1 FHFWRN
7 TGHPGK
13 QRFVSLAGSYH
24 GETLGALA
32 VTDVALFRDAYAPLL
47 RACDTVASPDWRL
60 SGEGQTPR
68 DAAVS
73 AAIALEAYLADNHR
87 EIAALIVEPLVQC
100 ATGMAMHDPEY
111 LRRARALCDHY
122 GVHLIAD
129 EIAVGCG
136 RSGTFFAHE
145 QAEIVPDFLCLSKGI
160 SGGTLPLS
168 TVMTTHAIY
177 AAFYDD
183 STARGFLHSHSYTG
197 NPLACRAAL
206 ATLGIFETDGVIE
219 SNRRLAAKI
228 NTAAAPLAADP
239 RLAHFRHTGMI
250 WAFDA
255 RTDDPLFARRFH
267 QAALDRG
274 LLLRPLGNTVYF
286 MPPYILGDEEIA
298 LLISGTQGALD
309 AVLP

>member
-1 FHFWRN
+1 
-7 TGHPGK
+7 
-13 QRFVSLAGSYH
+13 
-24 GETLGALA
+24 
-32 VTDVALFRDAYAPLL
+32 
-47 RACDTVASPDWRL
+47 
-60 SGEGQTPR
+60 
-68 DAAVS
+68 
-73 AAIALEAYLADNHR
+73 
-87 EIAALIVEPLVQC
+87 VQC

-111 LRRARALCDHY
+111 LRRARNLCDHY

-136 RSGTFFAHE
+136 RTGSFFAHE

-160 SGGTLPLS
+160 TGGTLPLS
-168 TVMTTHAIY
+168 VVMTTDAVY

-206 ATLGIFETDGVIE
+206 ATLELFETENVLAA
-219 SNRRLAAKI
+219 NRRLAAQI
-228 NTAAAPLAADP
+228 NAAAAPLAADP
-239 RLAHFRHTGMI
+239 RLAHFRNTGMI

-255 RTDDPLFARRFH
+255 QTDDPLFARRFH
-267 QAALDRG
+267 QAAMARG

-286 MPPYILGDEEIA
+286 MPPYVLGGEEIEV
-298 LLISGTQGALD
+298 LVSGTQAALD